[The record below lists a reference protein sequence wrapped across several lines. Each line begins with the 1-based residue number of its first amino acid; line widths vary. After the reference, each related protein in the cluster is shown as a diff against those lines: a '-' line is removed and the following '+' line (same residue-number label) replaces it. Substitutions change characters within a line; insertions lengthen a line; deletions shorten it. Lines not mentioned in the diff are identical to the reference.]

1 MGKLVNN
8 KQMIVMACP
17 DQGAGSDPETLGLAF
32 HHQGPTEAL
41 GVSISPPRPY
51 IHTDPETL
59 GLAFHHQGPT
69 EALGVSI
76 SPPRPYIHTDPE
88 TLGLAFHH

>member
-17 DQGAGSDPETLGLAF
+17 DQGSGSDPETLGLAF

-59 GLAFHHQGPT
+59 GLAFHH
-69 EALGVSI
+69 
-76 SPPRPYIHTDPE
+76 
-88 TLGLAFHH
+88 